1 VDSPSA
7 RQRLL
12 DAAVDHVTE
21 HGLSDLSLRTLAAE
35 LGTSHRMLIHHFGS
49 KDGLWSA
56 IVDEVERRQQAML
69 VSSEDATADSLEDG
83 LLRWWE
89 HISDPSMWPSER
101 LFFEVYGRALQGHGD
116 PSLLERSVTPWV
128 EPAARQAEQLGVPTE
143 DAEALARLGV
153 AITRGLLLDLLATGD
168 REGVDRAM
176 ALWARLASSTT
187 EPPR

>member
-1 VDSPSA
+1 VDTSSA

-21 HGLSDLSLRTLAAE
+21 HGLSDLSLRTLATE

-56 IVDEVERRQQAML
+56 IVDEVERRQQELLA
-69 VSSEDATADSLEDG
+69 ATVDESTDSIEQG

-89 HISDPSMWPSER
+89 HISDPSLWPSER

-116 PSLLERSVTPWV
+116 PALLERSVTPWV
-128 EPAARQAEQLGVPTE
+128 EPAARQAEALGVPSE

-168 REGVDRAM
+168 RVAVDRAM
-176 ALWARLASSTT
+176 ALWARLAASVADAT
-187 EPPR
+187 P